1 MIPSATPN
9 IIHLG
14 PQLQSLLLPPL
25 PAYAMMFPRPHVPD
39 ISELLHVP
47 MDNKNSSNHNKQGNK
62 LNSGSPT
69 FQLPHE
75 LAAQNIDGQ
84 LQYPSSVGQTSQPY
98 QYGLQER
105 LRAEMESDPA
115 FKTSCCLVVSSLSP
129 DVTSSDLEQFFHFSV
144 GEKVRAK
151 IIHDDSSL
159 GSQHCALIACVS
171 AEACNKILAKP
182 RIFHDRTLHIELAH
196 SGSMHP
202 KAVDFNILFV
212 GNLADCIHEDTV
224 KFYFEKYGEIL
235 NVRFFKNQSANVGC
249 KNALVTFTN
258 KVAVDRVLIASLMH
272 VIGASFVSVAHFN
285 PKLHVPGGAEG
296 KLMAPLHPKQTN
308 TVTDSQPKQRQK
320 EPKLAKTGATGT
332 QQQKIEPLLLKNE
345 DSEWFG
351 SMDDTNSVLDDSFLP
366 VGPYP
371 NDDCFEPTMTELR
384 KERKKKTGWEI
395 TPDEQEIK
403 DLLKNLENSEII
415 EDKYQNSVPL
425 KELNKETSFKKVGK
439 NTQPQTMNEQKPA
452 PTLAAAPNNAYSQEH
467 QGKTPRLQQN
477 KQPQGQGK
485 SLHSKNTAASTSS
498 VLGSLEIANVQDHHQ
513 QDYHLAMS
521 KTRSEGYPSRSELV
535 ATTHKGVNHGRQH
548 PTNYQPGPPQLES
561 YELSPD
567 LGHHHPRN
575 RADSANIEPTEAHY
589 AYSEQ
594 MGYSQEHP
602 KQYYQKSRPS
612 QSEANYQPQQLAVHQ
627 SPTAQH
633 RTPFLDATRSNHYS
647 EENIDYGSLP
657 QEYDDPQQ
665 FVHGVHHH
673 QRHVYQQ
680 EVIHMQHPPHEEQM
694 QHSTRPQFQNDFTE
708 RGKSRREMA
717 QVNSV
722 HQLGPPP
729 TLNQERQKYYHP
741 QHPTYFNDSQF
752 YGDDYP
758 AETQHHPSVTSTRQ
772 NMRKEVFIPPMGEGY
787 PTAREY
793 LDSNVEDAGS
803 QDWSHLPHPYMS
815 TSHPHE
821 TLPNFGK
828 SGKARKRPPK
838 PPVTTRAQLNGINF
852 YKELQSASRDDY
864 CFDLFQDSA
873 KGSGPHPRW

>member
-47 MDNKNSSNHNKQGNK
+47 MDNKNSSNVNKQGNK
-62 LNSGSPT
+62 LNCGSPT

-75 LAAQNIDGQ
+75 LTAQMTDDQ
-84 LQYPSSVGQTSQPY
+84 PQSHSSVGQLSQPY
-98 QYGLQER
+98 EYGLQER
-105 LRAEMESDPA
+105 LRAEMESDPG
-115 FKTSCCLVVSSLSP
+115 FQTSCCLVVSSLSP
-129 DVTSSDLEQFFHFSV
+129 DVTSSDLEQFFNFSV

-151 IIHDDSSL
+151 IIHDESTL

-202 KAVDFNILFV
+202 KAVDLNILFV
-212 GNLADCIHEDTV
+212 GNLAECIHEDTV

-235 NVRFFKNQSANVGC
+235 SVCFFKNQSANVGC

-258 KVAVDRVLIASLMH
+258 QVAVDRVLIASLMH

-285 PKLHVPGGAEG
+285 PKLHTPGGVEV
-296 KLMAPLHPKQTN
+296 KLLAPLHPKHTN
-308 TVTDSQPKQRQK
+308 TVTDKQPKHTQK
-320 EPKLAKTGATGT
+320 APNLAKAGLKST
-332 QQQKIEPLLLKNE
+332 QQQKTESVLHKDDNLEQFRSL
-345 DSEWFG
+345 
-351 SMDDTNSVLDDSFLP
+351 DDTNSVLDDSFLP

-384 KERKKKTGWEI
+384 KERKKKAGWEI
-395 TPDEQEIK
+395 APDEQEIN
-403 DLLKNLENSEII
+403 DLLKELENSEII

-425 KELNKETSFKKVGK
+425 KEQNKGTSFKKVGK
-439 NTQPQTMNEQKPA
+439 NTLPQTMNGQKPA
-452 PTLAAAPNNAYSQEH
+452 PTLAAAPMKTYSQEQ
-467 QGKTPRLQQN
+467 QGKTPTMQQN

-498 VLGSLEIANVQDHHQ
+498 VLGSLEIANVQDYQ
-513 QDYHLAMS
+513 QDNLLAMN
-521 KTRSEGYPSRSELV
+521 KTRSEGYPSRSELAV
-535 ATTHKGVNHGRQH
+535 NTHKVVNHGRQH
-548 PTNYQPGPPQLES
+548 PTNYQQGPPQQES
-561 YELSPD
+561 YELNPD
-567 LGHHHPRN
+567 LGHHYPRN

-594 MGYSQEHP
+594 IGYSQEHP
-602 KQYYQKSRPS
+602 KQHYQKPRPPL
-612 QSEANYQPQQLAVHQ
+612 SEANYQPQQLAVHK
-627 SPTAQH
+627 SPTAKH
-633 RTPFLDATRSNHYS
+633 RTPFQDATRSNYYS
-647 EENIDYGSLP
+647 EENIHYGSP
-657 QEYDDPQQ
+657 HHEYDDPQH
-665 FVHGVHHH
+665 FVQGIHHH
-673 QRHVYQQ
+673 QRHMYQQ
-680 EVIHMQHPPHEEQM
+680 EAIHMQYPPHEEQM
-694 QHSTRPQFQNDFTE
+694 PHSTRQQFQNDFTE
-708 RGKSRREMA
+708 CGKPRREMA
-717 QVNSV
+717 LVNSV
-722 HQLGPPP
+722 HQIGPPP
-729 TLNQERQKYYHP
+729 TLNQERQEYYHP
-741 QHPTYFNDSQF
+741 QHPTYPSDSQF
-752 YGDDYP
+752 YEDDYP
-758 AETQHHPSVTSTRQ
+758 AETQHHPSGTSAWPS
-772 NMRKEVFIPPMGEGY
+772 MRKEVFTPPMEEGY
-787 PTAREY
+787 SAAHGYP
-793 LDSNVEDAGS
+793 DSNVEDAGS

-828 SGKARKRPPK
+828 SGKTRKRPPK

-864 CFDLFQDSA
+864 CFDLFQESS
-873 KGSGPHPRW
+873 KGGGPHPRW